1 MTGFFHPLENYR
13 LYRTQ
18 GLDVQISV
26 KALAGCGPSEER
38 KRTLPVM
45 EFPARN
51 VRMLH
56 NKSRKSKGETVR
68 ISNIYMQETM
78 QVGLQAADERKI
90 RNPRSSALICGGFSS
105 RLSFE

>member
-1 MTGFFHPLENYR
+1 MTGFHPLRDYQ

-26 KALAGCGPSEER
+26 KALAGGGPSEER

-56 NKSRKSKGETVR
+56 NKSRKSKGENHGHFKDLHAR
-68 ISNIYMQETM
+68 NYASYFISY
-78 QVGLQAADERKI
+78 R
-90 RNPRSSALICGGFSS
+90 
-105 RLSFE
+105 

>member
-1 MTGFFHPLENYR
+1 MTGFHPLKNYQ

-26 KALAGCGPSEER
+26 KALAGGGPSEER
-38 KRTLPVM
+38 NEHLPVM

-56 NKSRKSKGETVR
+56 NKSRKSKGE
-68 ISNIYMQETM
+68 NHAYFKD
-78 QVGLQAADERKI
+78 LHA
-90 RNPRSSALICGGFSS
+90 RNDAS
-105 RLSFE
+105 

>member
-1 MTGFFHPLENYR
+1 MTGFHPLENYR

-38 KRTLPVM
+38 NEHLPVM

-56 NKSRKSKGETVR
+56 NKSRKSKGETMS
-68 ISNIYMQETM
+68 ISKIYMQEMMHATPTFFF
-78 QVGLQAADERKI
+78 QPQRHEDTK
-90 RNPRSSALICGGFSS
+90 
-105 RLSFE
+105 